1 MDQLS
6 ALMSNAKVAGAIR
19 YALERWD
26 GLTVC
31 LEDGRVELDS
41 NAVERMIKPIVL
53 TRKNSLFAGHDEGAS
68 YYPSVYL
75 LKIQSYFGL
84 RRKNAVAGAIV
95 GGRRRCTRLVA

>member
-1 MDQLS
+1 M
-6 ALMSNAKVAGAIR
+6 IR
-19 YALERWD
+19 FLD
-26 GLTVC
+26 
-31 LEDGRVELDS
+31 DGRLEVDS
-41 NAVERMIKPIVL
+41 NTVERTMRPIAL
-53 TRKNSLFAGHDEGAS
+53 GRRNHLFAGDDEGAS